1 MTPSN
6 RDRGA
11 TQNMAGNLLVDRR
24 CASTTVEER
33 AAFESSARRMRIALV
48 AASLDIVGGQEVQ
61 ASLLCDRFRRE
72 GYRLYFVPIN
82 PRFPRGAG
90 WLRRLPYL
98 RTVVNEALYI
108 PTLAR
113 LRRADVV
120 HVFSASYWSFLIAPA
135 PALLAAKIFGKRAV
149 LNYHSGEAADHLSRW
164 GILVHP
170 FLKLADEIVVP
181 SDYLG
186 EVFARH
192 GYRARVIRNVVDTS
206 RFRFRERQP
215 LRPRLV
221 STRNLEPIYRVDN
234 TLRAFALLRARHP
247 EATLTI
253 AGGGGEERR
262 LRQLAAPFAGA
273 VRFVGRVEPASMP
286 RVYDDGDIFVNS
298 SIVDNQPLSV
308 LEAFATGLPV
318 VSTATGEIANMV
330 REGDT
335 GSIIQSGNP
344 AAMAEAITRLL
355 NDPERALSMAR
366 RARVEVEKYNWP
378 TAHREWVA
386 AYSGR
391 EV

>member
-1 MTPSN
+1 MTQRE
-6 RDRGA
+6 RDRIA
-11 TQNMAGNLLVDRR
+11 TQIMAGNPSVERR
-24 CASTTVEER
+24 YASTTVEER
-33 AAFESSARRMRIALV
+33 AAVESSARRMRIALV
-48 AASLDIVGGQEVQ
+48 AGSLDIVGGQEVQ

-72 GYRLYFVPIN
+72 GYGLDFVSIN
-82 PRFPRGAG
+82 PRFPRGAR

-98 RTVVNEALYI
+98 RTAVNEALYI
-108 PTLAR
+108 PTLVR

-120 HVFSASYWSFLIAPA
+120 HVFSASYWSFLLAPA
-135 PALLAAKIFGKRAV
+135 PAMLAAKIFGKRAV
-149 LNYHSGEAADHLSRW
+149 LNYHSGEAADHLRGW
-164 GILVHP
+164 GMLVHP

-181 SDYLG
+181 SDYLRQ
-186 EVFARH
+186 VFARH
-192 GYRARVIRNVVDTS
+192 GYRARVIRNVVDTA
-206 RFRFRERQP
+206 RFRFRERKP

-253 AGGGGEERR
+253 AGSGGEEQRLRR
-262 LRQLAAPFAGA
+262 LAGPFAGA
-273 VRFVGRVEPASMP
+273 VRFVGRVEPTSMP

-308 LEAFATGLPV
+308 LEAFAAGLPV

-335 GSIIQSGNP
+335 GSIIQAGNP

-366 RARVEVEKYNWP
+366 RARADVEKYNWP
-378 TAHREWVA
+378 AAHREWIA

-391 EV
+391 EA

>member
-1 MTPSN
+1 
-6 RDRGA
+6 
-11 TQNMAGNLLVDRR
+11 
-24 CASTTVEER
+24 
-33 AAFESSARRMRIALV
+33 
-48 AASLDIVGGQEVQ
+48 
-61 ASLLCDRFRRE
+61 
-72 GYRLYFVPIN
+72 
-82 PRFPRGAG
+82 
-90 WLRRLPYL
+90 
-98 RTVVNEALYI
+98 
-108 PTLAR
+108 
-113 LRRADVV
+113 V
-120 HVFSASYWSFLIAPA
+120 HIFSASYWSFLLAPA
-135 PALLAAKIFGKRAV
+135 PAMLAAKILGKRVV

-170 FLKLADEIVVP
+170 FLQLADEIVVP
-181 SDYLG
+181 SDYLR

-206 RFRFRERQP
+206 RFRFHERKP

-253 AGGGGEERR
+253 AGSGSEEQR
-262 LRQLAAPFAGA
+262 LRRLAAPFAGA
-273 VRFVGRVEPASMP
+273 VHFAGCVAPASMP

-308 LEAFATGLPV
+308 LEAFASGLPV

-335 GSIIQSGNP
+335 GTIVQAENP

-366 RARVEVEKYNWP
+366 RARDEVEKYNWP
-378 TAHREWVA
+378 AAHRQWIA
-386 AYSGR
+386 AYAGR
-391 EV
+391 EA

>member
-1 MTPSN
+1 
-6 RDRGA
+6 
-11 TQNMAGNLLVDRR
+11 MAGNPLVERR
-24 CASTTVEER
+24 YASGVEER
-33 AAFESSARRMRIALV
+33 AAVESSARRIRIALV

-61 ASLLCDRFRRE
+61 ASLLCERFRRE
-72 GYRLYFVPIN
+72 GYGLDFVPIN
-82 PRFPRGAG
+82 PRFPRAAR
-90 WLRRLPYL
+90 WLRRLPYF

-113 LRRADVV
+113 LRRADVA
-120 HVFSASYWSFLIAPA
+120 HVFSASYWSFLLAPA

-170 FLKLADEIVVP
+170 FLRLADEIVVP
-181 SDYLG
+181 SDYLR

-192 GYRARVIRNVVDTS
+192 GYRARVIRNVVDTA
-206 RFRFRERQP
+206 RFRFRERKP

-234 TLRAFALLRARHP
+234 TLRAFALLRSRHP

-253 AGGGGEERR
+253 AGSGGEEQR
-262 LRQLAAPFAGA
+262 LRRLAAPFAGA
-273 VRFVGRVEPASMP
+273 VHFVGRVEPASMP

-308 LEAFATGLPV
+308 LEAFAAGLPV

-330 REGDT
+330 RDGDT
-335 GSIIQSGNP
+335 GSIVP
-344 AAMAEAITRLL
+344 AEDPTAMAAAIEHLL
-355 NDPERALSMAR
+355 ADPDGALAIAR
-366 RARVEVEKYNWP
+366 RARAEVEKYAWP
-378 TAHREWVA
+378 AAYREWLA
-386 AYSGR
+386 AYSGG
-391 EV
+391 EA